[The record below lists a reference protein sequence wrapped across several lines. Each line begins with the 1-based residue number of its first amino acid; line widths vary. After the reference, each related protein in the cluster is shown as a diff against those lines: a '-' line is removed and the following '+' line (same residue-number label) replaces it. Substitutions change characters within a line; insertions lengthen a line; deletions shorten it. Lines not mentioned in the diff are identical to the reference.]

1 MVAICHELGRHC
13 ASTAMI
19 YAMHQIQVACIV
31 RHAGTSPWQQAFMQR
46 LVHEQLL
53 LASATTETGVGGDVR
68 SSVCALEERRGS
80 FRLTKQT
87 PVISYAENCDAIL
100 ATARRTAQ
108 SPASDQRL
116 VVIRGPMPSW
126 NSRKTGTRLYA
137 GNLLQWLPAGGGR
150 RYGPGPSGGLCRYL
164 GTDDAAHVA
173 PRWGGLWL
181 GIASEALSR
190 ARAFVRAEAKRKPGA
205 PPAGAGRLAQATGEL
220 QSMKSDLLS
229 CLHQY
234 EQARTSEDVLSGIP
248 FAVAMNNLKILSSEK
263 LVRIVGQ
270 AMLICGLEGYRN
282 DSIFS
287 IGRLLRDAHSAVV
300 MVSNDRI
307 AANNANLGSCC
318 ATIRSC
324 WRDGSRRLGYRR
336 FRDELLHHG
345 LLISMGVDGLFG
357 RSGGFERVL
366 EGVNAAIGAVGD
378 VDRPEVMRF
387 PPGIGSLQLEQSG
400 YLRNFPHLAGTV
412 ASFSGG
418 DDDHRAL
425 LDSLSKGEDWS
436 GRSARPVW
444 RSRRPPVT
452 APIPSWPR
460 VDDCRRRAL
469 LSMSTRGASVT
480 SLRSTRRA
488 CRCSGSASMFRIGS
502 PAQIA
507 TFRETWLNARGRW
520 SNPSDCRWP

>member
-1 MVAICHELGRHC
+1 MTPWLAAARAVGSEIAGRYADDVDSRARFPAESLAALKERGLLGILVPVSAGGPAADIADVVAICHELGRHC

-68 SSVCALEERRGS
+68 SSVCALDERRGK

-116 VVIRGPMPSW
+116 VVIPRADATLELQENWNTLGMRGTCSNGYRLLAEGEMGQVLPDAYADISAQTMLPMSH
-126 NSRKTGTRLYA
+126 L
-137 GNLLQWLPAGGGR
+137 
-150 RYGPGPSGGLCRYL
+150 
-164 GTDDAAHVA
+164 V
-173 PRWGGLWL
+173 WGGLWL

-234 EQARTSEDVLSGIP
+234 EQARASEDVLSGIP

-282 DSIFS
+282 DSVFS

-307 AANNANLGSCC
+307 AANNANLGLVL
-318 ATIRSC
+318 
-324 WRDGSRRLGYRR
+324 RD
-336 FRDELLHHG
+336 DPG
-345 LLISMGVDGLFG
+345 LL
-357 RSGGFERVL
+357 
-366 EGVNAAIGAVGD
+366 A
-378 VDRPEVMRF
+378 
-387 PPGIGSLQLEQSG
+387 
-400 YLRNFPHLAGTV
+400 
-412 ASFSGG
+412 
-418 DDDHRAL
+418 
-425 LDSLSKGEDWS
+425 
-436 GRSARPVW
+436 
-444 RSRRPPVT
+444 
-452 APIPSWPR
+452 
-460 VDDCRRRAL
+460 
-469 LSMSTRGASVT
+469 
-480 SLRSTRRA
+480 
-488 CRCSGSASMFRIGS
+488 
-502 PAQIA
+502 
-507 TFRETWLNARGRW
+507 
-520 SNPSDCRWP
+520 